1 MPKKLSSVEN
11 FCLFEHMIAC
21 LKAFENVVI
30 NKTSQQMVCFWHL
43 RCDWIAMTQALKPL
57 TNIIFGSELHHFK
70 QSVENAHEVG
80 KL

>member
-30 NKTSQQMVCFWHL
+30 KQNITTDGMLLASALWLDSHDTSIETA
-43 RCDWIAMTQALKPL
+43 D
-57 TNIIFGSELHHFK
+57 
-70 QSVENAHEVG
+70 
-80 KL
+80 